1 MNRFAKLATAAVAAA
16 SMTMAAP
23 ARADND
29 AAKVIAGLLGVAIL
43 GAVISDLADNDRH
56 VTVVTPPKNQPQPR
70 PLPRHF
76 LRYTLP
82 KDCVQSLGH
91 SNGNNA
97 LLAKGCLNRNFAF
110 ADKLPK
116 SCEVRYWNQK
126 RSNVRKGYTLT
137 CLERHGYRVAQ
148 R

>member
-56 VTVVTPPKNQPQPR
+56 VTVVTPPTNQP
-70 PLPRHF
+70 
-76 LRYTLP
+76 
-82 KDCVQSLGH
+82 
-91 SNGNNA
+91 
-97 LLAKGCLNRNFAF
+97 
-110 ADKLPK
+110 
-116 SCEVRYWNQK
+116 
-126 RSNVRKGYTLT
+126 
-137 CLERHGYRVAQ
+137 
-148 R
+148 